1 MDNTTFEQHRQT
13 WVNEWPDKWRPLD
26 IDFETY
32 MVMKGMSLDE
42 YKSMNAESPS
52 MNKIGIDVGACI
64 GESLDQFKGFHTV
77 YAIEPGPEEFFQLE
91 RKETEFKNYIPINS
105 VVGLENGEVE
115 FITYHN
121 GRFSSM
127 LEFNK
132 DTKFYKYCED
142 TCESFDDLKE
152 KINVKCIRLDSLIE
166 ENNIKEIEYIKIDT
180 QGTDLDVVKSLGDK
194 ISIVKKISLEIQLE
208 ELYKGSSTKDEVF
221 SYMFMNNFRHD
232 DDNNHYDNGY
242 EKDFVFINNRFY

>member
-1 MDNTTFEQHRQT
+1 MR
-13 WVNEWPDKWRPLD
+13 
-26 IDFETY
+26 
-32 MVMKGMSLDE
+32 
-42 YKSMNAESPS
+42 

-77 YAIEPGPEEFFQLE
+77 YAIEPGPEEFSQLE
-91 RKETEFKNYIPINS
+91 RIETEFKTFVPLNLAI
-105 VVGLENGEVE
+105 GLTNEDVE

-132 DTKFYKYCED
+132 ETEFYKYCED

-152 KINVKCIRLDSLIE
+152 KIKIECIRLDKLIE
-166 ENNIKEIEYIKIDT
+166 REEIKEIEYIKIDT

-194 ISIVKKISLEIQLE
+194 ISIVKKISLEIQLQ
-208 ELYKGSSTKDEVF
+208 ELYQGSSTIEETLE
-221 SYMFMNNFRHD
+221 YMNDKGFTLVED
-232 DDNNHYDNGY
+232 LNHYDNEF
-242 EKDFVFINNRFY
+242 EKDLVFVNQNLV

>member
-1 MDNTTFEQHRQT
+1 MGS
-13 WVNEWPDKWRPLD
+13 
-26 IDFETY
+26 I
-32 MVMKGMSLDE
+32 
-42 YKSMNAESPS
+42 

-91 RKETEFKNYIPINS
+91 GIETDFKTFVPLNLAI
-105 VVGLENGEVE
+105 GLTNEDVE

-132 DTKFYKYCED
+132 ETEFYKYCEA
-142 TCESFDDLKE
+142 TCESFDNLKE
-152 KINVKCIRLDSLIE
+152 KIKVECIRLDKLIE
-166 ENNIKEIEYIKIDT
+166 KYNIKEIEYIKIDT

-194 ISIVKKISLEIQLE
+194 ISIVKKISLEIQLQ
-208 ELYKGSSTKDEVF
+208 ELYQGSSTIEEVF
-221 SYMFMNNFRHD
+221 EYMRENEFNFLQD
-232 DDNNHYDNGY
+232 SNHYDNEF
-242 EKDFVFINNRFY
+242 EKDLVFVNKRFL